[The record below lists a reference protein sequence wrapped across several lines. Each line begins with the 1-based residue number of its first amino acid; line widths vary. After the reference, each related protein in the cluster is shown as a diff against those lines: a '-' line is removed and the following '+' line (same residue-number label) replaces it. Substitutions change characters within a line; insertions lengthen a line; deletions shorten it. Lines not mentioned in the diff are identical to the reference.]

1 MVTIERRDDVP
12 EDTTVTGGVLVTAM
26 VVEACDIMKTTEK
39 KYNSMKHSR
48 HP

>member
-12 EDTTVTGGVLVTAM
+12 EDTTVTGGVVVIAV
-26 VVEACDIMKTTEK
+26 VVEAWRHNEEYKER
-39 KYNSMKHSR
+39 NNRMKHSR